1 MFWTMKKFLTF
12 AVLALACI
20 ACKED
25 EDERLF
31 FLEKDTIEFTSSGGN
46 VSVTMTGIGEDAG
59 VEIVSGNKDW
69 LETSIEGRAL
79 SVTARRNISQE
90 DRSTVLVLEC
100 AGMTAS
106 LSVVQYGRGELL
118 NYAEMPFWA
127 NEVSVGIAGGE
138 DEIKVET
145 GSEWLFYRIT
155 ETREI
160 ILYTEEDYLSEED
173 RSTNVTVSYGG
184 NSLDIAIVQHP
195 CLFYADIQ
203 YDMQPFVKEDRHAFI
218 VTLQLENG
226 AEDIRLMTFYEG
238 DGFYDEPDEAIME
251 LLEYAGYN
259 YEYYQSL
266 GFNFLFRTEP
276 DYRIAWFVI
285 DGEEHR
291 SPLQNLY
298 IKAEDWENIE

>member
-1 MFWTMKKFLTF
+1 MKKFLTF

-173 RSTNVTVSYGG
+173 RSTNVTRY
-184 NSLDIAIVQHP
+184 
-195 CLFYADIQ
+195 
-203 YDMQPFVKEDRHAFI
+203 
-218 VTLQLENG
+218 
-226 AEDIRLMTFYEG
+226 
-238 DGFYDEPDEAIME
+238 
-251 LLEYAGYN
+251 
-259 YEYYQSL
+259 
-266 GFNFLFRTEP
+266 RT
-276 DYRIAWFVI
+276 AVI
-285 DGEEHR
+285 H
-291 SPLQNLY
+291 S
-298 IKAEDWENIE
+298 I